1 MKEKIPMKEKS
12 LLSLYIFEINLEEVI
27 SAINP
32 STVKYKKLPIYG
44 AVQRDIAFSA
54 PKEITVEE
62 LYKAIKK
69 SADKNIFKG
78 AKVFDIYEGEN
89 IEKGK
94 NNPPDEVQLE
104 TIADV
109 LSLDEQMRFEL
120 IDKAAAER
128 GTVARDLVMALAK
141 NKSLRQFIRDV
152 NAGRCNLEMTQQS
165 KR

>member
-1 MKEKIPMKEKS
+1 MRKRKGINQEKLAE
-12 LLSLYIFEINLEEVI
+12 LINVDPTTI
-27 SAINP
+27 S
-32 STVKYKKLPIYG
+32 
-44 AVQRDIAFSA
+44 
-54 PKEITVEE
+54 
-62 LYKAIKK
+62 
-69 SADKNIFKG
+69 
-78 AKVFDIYEGEN
+78 N
-89 IEKGK
+89 IENGK

-104 TIADV
+104 KIADV

-152 NAGRCNLEMTQQS
+152 NTGRCNLEMTQQS